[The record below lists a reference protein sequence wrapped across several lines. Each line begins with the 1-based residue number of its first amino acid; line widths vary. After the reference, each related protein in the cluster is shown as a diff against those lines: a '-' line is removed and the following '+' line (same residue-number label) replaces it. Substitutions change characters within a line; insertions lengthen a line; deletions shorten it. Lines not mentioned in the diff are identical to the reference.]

1 MMESNVKTTRIE
13 LIRTRRR
20 IAVARKGLSLLKMKR
35 SSLVLEFF
43 DLARQIQ
50 KLMGGL
56 GSAVERA
63 RESMKIADTL
73 SGRINLERI
82 AAEQSTLGASVEAK
96 NVMGVKIPNISIEK
110 AGAMPESYELI
121 SVPAPIE
128 DARVSYTTLFDMLIE
143 IAEKENALRKLLHEI
158 EKLNRRANAIEN
170 VAIPAMEE
178 KAKYI
183 RQRLEDMERDN
194 IVSLKFIKGKIGA
207 KSESNA

>member
-194 IVSLKFIKGKIGA
+194 IVSLKFIKGKISA

>member
-110 AGAMPESYELI
+110 AGSMPKSYELI

-194 IVSLKFIKGKIGA
+194 IVSLKFIKGKISA

>member
-128 DARVSYTTLFDMLIE
+128 DARVSYTTLFGMLIE

-194 IVSLKFIKGKIGA
+194 IVSLKFIKGKISA

>member
-1 MMESNVKTTRIE
+1 MESNIKTTRIE

-20 IAVARKGLSLLKMKR
+20 IAIAKKGLTLLKMKR

-43 DLARQIQ
+43 NLARQIQ
-50 KLMGGL
+50 KLMGSL
-56 GSAVERA
+56 GETVTRA
-63 RESMKIADTL
+63 RESIHIADVL
-73 SGRINLERI
+73 SGRIILERI
-82 AAEQSTLGASVEAK
+82 AAEQSSIGASVEAK

-110 AGAMPESYELI
+110 GNRMPESYELI

-128 DARVSYTTLFDMLIE
+128 DARSAYAQLFNMLIE

-158 EKLNRRANAIEN
+158 EKLNRRSNAIEN
-170 VAIPAMEE
+170 VAIPAMQE

-194 IVSLKFIKGKIGA
+194 IVSLKFIKGKIS
-207 KSESNA
+207 SEGE

>member
-82 AAEQSTLGASVEAK
+82 AAEQSALGASVEAK

-194 IVSLKFIKGKIGA
+194 IVSLKFIKGKISA

>member
-82 AAEQSTLGASVEAK
+82 AAEQSALGASVEAK

-128 DARVSYTTLFDMLIE
+128 DARVSYTTLFGMLIE

-194 IVSLKFIKGKIGA
+194 IVSLKFIKGKISA